1 MPLVIN
7 TNISALT
14 AQRNLSRAQTGL
26 EKSIQRLSTGLRING
41 AVDDAAGLAIS
52 DRLTSQIRGLN
63 QAVRNANDGVSALQT
78 ADGSLNEVSN
88 LLQRARELA
97 VQSANDSNSAS
108 DRSSLNAEVANILS
122 ELDRLANTVQFN
134 NRKLLDGT
142 FQNAQFQIGAN
153 ANQVVSFSIRSVQT
167 SDLGAITRQGNA
179 VSSTALAGLT
189 STSALTVNGLSVTIG
204 AQENIEGVIAAINTR
219 AADTGATAAKNSQTI
234 VTDTGFTAFTT
245 AGAAST
251 LTLNGVSI
259 SLSTGN
265 AGTVAAF
272 VETVNGFSN
281 QTGVIL
287 STSSAGV
294 VFTRA
299 SGGDIAVTET
309 LAAAS
314 TAGSGFVG
322 VGNTVASS
330 ADRTFNAGFTLVVD
344 LDRTLSVGA
353 GGASAAL
360 GQSTGTNEE
369 KRVSS
374 LTILTVD
381 GSNTAIDTIDF
392 ALSQLSRVRGDIG
405 ALQNRFNSSISSLQ
419 VASENL
425 QSARS
430 RIVDADVAQ
439 ETAELTR
446 NQILIQA
453 GVAVLSQANQ
463 LPSVA
468 LSLLG
473 Q

>member
-1 MPLVIN
+1 MALVIN

-14 AQRNLSRAQTGL
+14 AQRNLSRAQSGL

-52 DRLTSQIRGLN
+52 DRLTAQVRGLN

-78 ADGSLNEVSN
+78 ADGSLNEVSS

-97 VQSANDSNSAS
+97 VQSANDSNSPS
-108 DRSSLNAEVANILS
+108 DRQSLNAEVANILS

-142 FQNAQFQIGAN
+142 FENAQFQIGAN
-153 ANQVVSFSIRSVQT
+153 ANQTVSFSIKSVQT
-167 SDLGAITRQGNA
+167 TDLGAITRQGAA
-179 VSSTALAGLT
+179 VSSTALSGLT
-189 STSALTVNGLSVTIG
+189 SSSSMTINGMSVTIG
-204 AQENIEGVIAAINTR
+204 AHDNIEDVIAAINDGSG
-219 AADTGATAAKNSQTI
+219 DTGATAVKNSQTI

-245 AGAAST
+245 AGASAT
-251 LTLNGVSI
+251 LTINNVSI

-265 AGTVAAF
+265 AATVAAF
-272 VETVNGFSN
+272 VETVNAYSN
-281 QTGVIL
+281 QTGVVL

-294 VFTRA
+294 VYTRA
-299 SGGDIAVTET
+299 SGGDIAITESGT
-309 LAAAS
+309 ASATAAA
-314 TAGSGFVG
+314 GFHG

-330 ADRTFNAGFTLVVD
+330 AARTFNAGFTLTVD

-353 GGASAAL
+353 GGATGAL
-360 GQSTGTNEE
+360 GHTNSSNEE

-374 LTILTVD
+374 LSITTVE
-381 GSNTAIDTIDF
+381 GSNSAIDTIDYS
-392 ALSQLSRVRGDIG
+392 LSQLSRVRGDIG
-405 ALQNRFNSSISSLQ
+405 ALQNRFNSAISSLQ

-430 RIVDADVAQ
+430 RIVDADVAV
-439 ETAELTR
+439 ETAQLTR

-453 GVAVLSQANQ
+453 GVSVLAQANQ

-473 Q
+473 R